1 MYRTFSQPLP
11 GGEEVERDLNV
22 FLSSH
27 RILGIV
33 RHLVTRREGD
43 CEQPYLVYNVEY
55 AARETGG
62 GYPLADDGRPTT
74 KGVDYAAVLD
84 PESFR
89 VFDALRK
96 MRKEAAKEESVS
108 AFMIFT
114 NAQLAEIAQKRPT
127 SLADLGQI
135 QDVGKRRLE
144 RYGQRVLDV
153 LSAIP
158 SEGNGGGSGSP
169 KNNDGSVSQGELL

>member
-11 GGEEVERDLNV
+11 GGEEIEHELNV

-27 RILGIV
+27 RILGVV

-55 AARETGG
+55 AARETSG
-62 GYPLADDGRPTT
+62 GYPLAGDGRPTT

-84 PESFR
+84 PESFK

-96 MRKEAAKEESVS
+96 MRKEVAREESVS

-114 NAQLAEIAQKRPT
+114 NAQLAEIAQKRPM
-127 SLADLGQI
+127 SLADLGKI

-153 LSAIP
+153 LSALP
-158 SEGNGGGSGSP
+158 SEVRGETAESP
-169 KNNDGSVSQGELL
+169 ITEDGTATQGELL